1 MMRKQPH
8 WQLPRTLVA
17 LSLCMALQMTG
28 FVMILPLFA
37 RRFESFGAGVSAF
50 GISSIAYA
58 LTSAIAAPFIGSLA
72 DRFGRRPIILLSLLA
87 CVLVFSGYLFAIS
100 AWMLILL
107 RGLAGLFTA
116 GLVPAIISNVG
127 DLAVEN
133 RRAQWIGIV
142 NGGTSIGWVVGPFVG
157 GLLYDSFGHILP
169 FAVSIVLEFAA
180 LLLAL
185 FFIPETHIPST
196 QVSRLPL
203 PRMRGLQAASA
214 MPVFVLSMLISF
226 GVMFAWAFIE
236 PEFMFYLYDDLAW
249 TSSQL
254 GLAIG
259 AYGLAVM
266 CGEFAFGRLS
276 DRLGRKPVLLLGLK
290 LFSAQ
295 FVGLVM
301 FRDITWITASFI
313 LAGLGNALYDPALCA
328 LLLDI
333 TPPESIARIMGLK
346 GTIGSIGNM
355 LGPGLVVLVTPFVR
369 PQIIFLISA
378 ILIFMLTFATGTG
391 LRLPYTPIATR
402 FGSQSAVTRQGE

>member
-1 MMRKQPH
+1 MMRKQTH
-8 WQLPRTLVA
+8 WQLPRALVA

-37 RRFESFGAGVSAF
+37 RRFESFGAGVTAF
-50 GISSIAYA
+50 GMSSMAYA
-58 LTSAIAAPFIGSLA
+58 LTSVIAAPFIGSLA
-72 DRFGRRPIILLSLLA
+72 DRFGRRPIILLSLSA

-100 AWMLILL
+100 AWVLILL
-107 RGLAGLFTA
+107 RGLAGLFVA
-116 GLVPAIISNVG
+116 GLVPAIISSVG
-127 DLAVEN
+127 DMALEN

-142 NGGTSIGWVVGPFVG
+142 NGGSSVGWVVGPFLG
-157 GLLYDSFGHILP
+157 GLLYDRFGHVVP
-169 FAVSIVLEFAA
+169 FSVSIFLEFAA

-185 FFIPETHIPST
+185 FFIPETH
-196 QVSRLPL
+196 VSSLQDRRFHLSW
-203 PRMRGLQAASA
+203 MRGLQASPA

-226 GVMFAWAFIE
+226 SVMFAWAFIE

-259 AYGLAVM
+259 AYGLAFM
-266 CGEFAFGRLS
+266 CGEFAFGQLS
-276 DRLGRKPVLLLGLK
+276 DRLGRKPVLLLGLT

-313 LAGLGNALYDPALCA
+313 LAGVGNALFDPALCA

-333 TPPESIARIMGLK
+333 TPSESTARIMGLK
-346 GTIGSIGNM
+346 STVGSVGNM
-355 LGPGLVVLVTPFVR
+355 LGPGLVVFVTPFFS
-369 PQIIFLISA
+369 PQAIFLVSA
-378 ILIFMLTFATGTG
+378 LLVFMLTFATGFG
-391 LRLPYTPIATR
+391 LRSPSIPIATQ
-402 FGSQSAVTRQGE
+402 FGSQPAVTRQGE